1 MSRLLVSDATDLGIS
16 APSKTPDVGRDEDE
30 KTPDEGRLDFSNTA
44 DWGREPIE
52 GRRLNLPMLLI

>member
-1 MSRLLVSDATDLGIS
+1 MPED
-16 APSKTPDVGRDEDE
+16 GREEDE

-52 GRRLNLPMLLI
+52 GRKLNLPMLLIRDLVLFW